1 MCKIRFKRNQLIMKK
16 IVIAFLVIATSLSFF
31 LLDAQS
37 TSSKQLKKDKQKL
50 EREIKNTQELL
61 NQTRKNKNASL
72 EQIAVLRKQI
82 SNREDMVVA
91 LTDEITRLEDEM
103 ALNEKLSKSLDR
115 KLAYMKDDY
124 ARVVY
129 NAYKNRKLTNKI
141 TFIFSADN
149 FSHMYQRAK
158 YYRAFAKNVKSQ
170 VETIEATQKE
180 IERKKIEIQEIKDA
194 KSAIM
199 SKEEAN
205 LANLEKTKREKDK
218 LAASLKT
225 KEKEL
230 STQIKQ
236 KQQQQRKLDA
246 AIQAAIQ
253 KEIAA
258 ANAKKTK
265 SNNGKSTST
274 GKSGGNTSSK
284 PVITMTPEEQK
295 LSNTFAGNQGRL
307 PWPVTK
313 CSKLRG
319 FGTYPHPDVPS
330 VQIQNN
336 GIDLLTEAGAP
347 VRAVY
352 QGEVVSVMEISG
364 TKVVIIKHG
373 EYMTVYQNLATITVK
388 KGQNVTSKQ
397 NIGTV
402 AQNNDSGT
410 YILHFALLKMQT
422 YLNPS
427 SWLAQ

>member
-16 IVIAFLVIATSLSFF
+16 IVIAFLIIATSLSFF

-258 ANAKKTK
+258 ANAKKAK
-265 SNNGKSTST
+265 SNKGKSTST

-352 QGEVVSVMEISG
+352 QGEVVSVMDISG

-402 AQNNDSGT
+402 AKNNDTGT

>member
-1 MCKIRFKRNQLIMKK
+1 MCKSRFKHNQLIMKK
-16 IVIAFLVIATSLSFF
+16 IAIALFVIATALSFI

-180 IERKKIEIQEIKDA
+180 IEKKKIEIQEIKEA

-205 LANLEKTKREKDK
+205 LANLEKAKREKDK
-218 LAASLKT
+218 LAASLRT

-230 STQIKQ
+230 SAQIKQ
-236 KQQQQRKLDA
+236 KQQQQKKLDA

-258 ANAKKTK
+258 ANAKKAK
-265 SNNGKSTST
+265 SNKGNNTST
-274 GKSGGNTSSK
+274 GKSGGNTSK

-352 QGEVVSVMEISG
+352 QGEVVSVMDISG

-402 AQNNDSGT
+402 AKNNDTGT

-422 YLNPS
+422 YLHPS

>member
-1 MCKIRFKRNQLIMKK
+1 MCKSSFKHNQLIMKK
-16 IVIAFLVIATSLSFF
+16 IAIALFVIATALSFI

-103 ALNEKLSKSLDR
+103 SLNEKLSKSLDR

-180 IERKKIEIQEIKDA
+180 IEKKKIEIQEIKEA

-205 LANLEKTKREKDK
+205 LANLEKAKREKDK

-230 STQIKQ
+230 SAQIKQ
-236 KQQQQRKLDA
+236 KQQQQKKLDA

-258 ANAKKTK
+258 DNAKKAK
-265 SNNGKSTST
+265 SNKGKNTST
-274 GKSGGNTSSK
+274 GKSGGNTSK

-352 QGEVVSVMEISG
+352 QGEVVSVMDISG

-402 AQNNDSGT
+402 AKNNDTGT

-427 SWLAQ
+427 SWLAK